1 MASQTTPQLNR
12 VVKSANSTILFN
24 KGTQTRDHPEESI
37 SQKRTSLANKQ
48 GAKVIRKPQPQD
60 VEKPKQSSG
69 TGDKTK
75 TFATGQVHNLG
86 SWTKVV
92 ARKKSNKSVKA
103 VKPDA
108 VILKKADNCSYA
120 EILKIIKTQP
130 QLQQFSESV
139 KRIRKTADDEL
150 LLELKKQDAQAT
162 RQFKQAVECAIG
174 G

>member
-1 MASQTTPQLNR
+1 MRDIIAELSVLFEKALSSRLKSGTNMASQTTPQLNR

-69 TGDKTK
+69 RTTPEPVQERFEKTPSGDKTK
-75 TFATGQVHNLG
+75 TFATGQVYNLG

-92 ARKKSNKSVKA
+92 ARKRNNKSVKA

-120 EILKIIKTQP
+120 DLAK
-130 QLQQFSESV
+130 
-139 KRIRKTADDEL
+139 A
-150 LLELKKQDAQAT
+150 
-162 RQFKQAVECAIG
+162 
-174 G
+174 